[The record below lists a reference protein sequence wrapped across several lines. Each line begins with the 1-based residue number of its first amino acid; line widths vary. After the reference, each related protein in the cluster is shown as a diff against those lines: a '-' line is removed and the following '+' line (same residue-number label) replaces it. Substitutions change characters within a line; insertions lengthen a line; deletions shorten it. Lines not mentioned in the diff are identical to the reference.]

1 MPVTINDTIA
11 LMISDDYKE
20 RFKAEYYQLKIRYI
34 KLQDMVNKYDNG
46 TLGFK
51 PNCSINRLKYQLI
64 AMSDYLNIMQDRAM
78 WEDIDLREEVL

>member
-1 MPVTINDTIA
+1 MELKDTID
-11 LMISDDYKE
+11 MMMSSDYKE

-34 KLQDMVNKYDNG
+34 KLQDMINKYDNG

-64 AMSDYLNIMQDRAM
+64 AMSDYLNIMQDRAI

>member
-1 MPVTINDTIA
+1 MELKDTID
-11 LMISDDYKE
+11 MMMSSDYKE

-51 PNCSINRLKYQLI
+51 PNCSITRLKHQLI
-64 AMSDYLNIMQDRAM
+64 AMSDYLNIMQDRAI